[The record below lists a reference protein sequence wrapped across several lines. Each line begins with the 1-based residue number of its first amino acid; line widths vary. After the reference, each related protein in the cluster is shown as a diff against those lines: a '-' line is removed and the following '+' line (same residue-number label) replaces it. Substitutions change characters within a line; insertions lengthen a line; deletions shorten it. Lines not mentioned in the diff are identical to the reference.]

1 MKAKI
6 STLVIYLAAAA
17 ATSAYMFPRDI
28 QNVRALIVP
37 LIWLSI
43 FAVPLLFV
51 FAYPR
56 LLFEDSTEKVPLTV
70 AVVLNL
76 LGLATVLFFFPRLAS
91 PFPDNLARDSYSW
104 GLLLVPL
111 VAMPVFLVAGL
122 SILLKKRSSLA
133 PIAFVLVWP
142 YLFILGLGT
151 LARHLPS
158 SWPITEYYF
167 LSFLAPALFAF
178 AAGAVSYRAN
188 LSHAMAILAGLAA
201 APWIYWME
209 LRDPEISNAWIMLNV
224 PDRAIFYY
232 DVLHAKLTILAV
244 SAIVLATTTAACRLL
259 PSRWQFRN
267 SRVSGR
273 TWPAFAASFL
283 FLALWFS
290 RSVMPYR
297 IPGAVDG
304 GIGPILRILHIE
316 KHGLQFHETSISVVR
331 DARFIES
338 ENNRRLFQYRFGDK
352 YGSGVLPQVLMQRV
366 QDAIRSPG
374 FGMSASTPIKP
385 LRAWNAD
392 AWYVDVPG
400 SGIYSANTED
410 GTAPSPEIVVL
421 FHDLQATPLTW
432 EAKSDAK
439 DDVKDVCLGFCY
451 DPLSGLG
458 FLYANHRC
466 FNSGQGFNCR

>member
-1 MKAKI
+1 LKSKI
-6 STLVIYLAAAA
+6 ITLVIYLAAAA
-17 ATSAYMFPRDI
+17 ATSAYMFPRGI
-28 QNVRALIVP
+28 QNVRALILP

-56 LLFEDSTEKVPLTV
+56 SLFADSTNDKSHTI

-76 LGLATVLFFFPRLAS
+76 LGLAIALFFFPRLAL

-111 VAMPVFLVAGL
+111 VAVPVFFVAGL
-122 SILLKKRSSLA
+122 SILFKKRSSLA
-133 PIAFVLVWP
+133 PIAFILVWP
-142 YLFILGLGT
+142 YLFILALST
-151 LARHLPS
+151 LPRHDPS
-158 SWPITEYYF
+158 SWPLTEFYF

-178 AAGAVSYRAN
+178 AAGAVWCRPN
-188 LSHAMAILAGLAA
+188 LAHAMAILAGLAA

-244 SAIVLATTTAACRLL
+244 AVIVLATTTAVWRLL
-259 PSRWQFRN
+259 PSCWQFRN
-267 SRVSGR
+267 SCVSER
-273 TWPAFAASFL
+273 TWPALAASFL
-283 FLALWFS
+283 VLALWFS

-304 GIGPILRILHIE
+304 GVGPIVQILHVE
-316 KHGLQFHETSISVVR
+316 KHALQFHEKSIGVVR
-331 DARFIES
+331 DTRFLES

-352 YGSGVLPQVLMQRV
+352 YGSGLLPQALFQRV

-374 FGMSASTPIKP
+374 FGMSASTAIKP

-392 AWYVDVPG
+392 GWYVHVSG

-410 GTAPSPEIVVL
+410 GTAPPPEIVAL
-421 FHDLQATPLTW
+421 FHDLEAAPLTW
-432 EAKSDAK
+432 EAKSDGK
-439 DDVKDVCLGFCY
+439 DDIKDVCLGFCY

-466 FNSGQGFNCR
+466 FNSGQGFHCR